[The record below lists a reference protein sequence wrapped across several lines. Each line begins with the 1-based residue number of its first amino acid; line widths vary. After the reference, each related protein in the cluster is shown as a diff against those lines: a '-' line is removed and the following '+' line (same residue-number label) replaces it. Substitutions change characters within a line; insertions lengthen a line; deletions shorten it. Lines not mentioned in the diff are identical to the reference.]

1 MMWSPGELGPA
12 RPKVIT
18 AHLSLTMPTGYCSL
32 EAKSSSA
39 NNLSVRPTH
48 LFEAQE
54 SGNEAS
60 LLTVP
65 SRHRCTPHPA
75 FHRAQGCVSGFR
87 LLLSCLSLLKEE
99 KQVRKRLI
107 PQVGLAEI
115 RTTGQVSA
123 NVGTRGETPLSV
135 LQNV

>member
-1 MMWSPGELGPA
+1 MMWSPEELGPA

-18 AHLSLTMPTGYCSL
+18 DHLSLTMPTGYYSL

-39 NNLSVRPTH
+39 DNLSVRPTH

-60 LLTVP
+60 LLTLP
-65 SRHRCTPHPA
+65 SRHRCTPHTA
-75 FHRAQGCVSGFR
+75 FHGAQGCVSGFQ

-99 KQVRKRLI
+99 QQVRKRHI
-107 PQVGLAEI
+107 PQVGLAEV

-123 NVGTRGETPLSV
+123 SVGTRGDTPLSM